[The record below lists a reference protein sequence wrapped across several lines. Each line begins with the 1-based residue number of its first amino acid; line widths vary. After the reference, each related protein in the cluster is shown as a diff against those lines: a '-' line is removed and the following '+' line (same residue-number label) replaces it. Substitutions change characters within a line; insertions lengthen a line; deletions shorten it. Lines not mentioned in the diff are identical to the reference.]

1 MSSTYNA
8 ICLSHDPGIVIGH
21 DFTYEEANSL
31 SSRDRLTGHETCDIA
46 IGRYSYPLIEVAC
59 LGIQLPGPTGCKGY
73 HSSVKWI
80 DRDWLR
86 LLATAGP
93 DAHPEAMRALSAH
106 GCWPLERV
114 HRLRVELGSGS
125 EGQ

>member
-1 MSSTYNA
+1 VSSTYNA
-8 ICLSHDPGIVIGH
+8 ICLSHDPGILIGP
-21 DFTYEEANSL
+21 DLTYDEANGL
-31 SSRDRLTGHETCDIA
+31 NVRARFGGHERCDLVA
-46 IGRYSYPLIEVAC
+46 GRYSYPLIEVAC
-59 LGIQLPGPTGCKGY
+59 LGIQLPGPTGCKAY
-73 HSSVKWI
+73 HSNVKWI

-93 DAHPEAMRALSAH
+93 DVHPEAMRALSEH